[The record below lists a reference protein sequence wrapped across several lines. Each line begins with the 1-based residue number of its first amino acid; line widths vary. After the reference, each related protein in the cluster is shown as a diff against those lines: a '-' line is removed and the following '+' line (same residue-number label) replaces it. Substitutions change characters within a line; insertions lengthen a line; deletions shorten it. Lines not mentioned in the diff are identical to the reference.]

1 LGGQNAIVVLP
12 KRARSDRFEMVPFRT
27 GSKYGITHM
36 RKQLQILFET
46 VLFQICPEYTL
57 QKRRFLKCQC
67 YNIHNVLELAGV
79 KLDSVVGFKRVP
91 TVQVPNILQIKQLQN
106 C

>member
-1 LGGQNAIVVLP
+1 MRSWYYQNVLEAIALKWYPLELVLNMGLHTCGN
-12 KRARSDRFEMVPFRT
+12 SC
-27 GSKYGITHM
+27 KY
-36 RKQLQILFET
+36 KLILVET

-79 KLDSVVGFKRVP
+79 KLEFSCGF
-91 TVQVPNILQIKQLQN
+91 
-106 C
+106 